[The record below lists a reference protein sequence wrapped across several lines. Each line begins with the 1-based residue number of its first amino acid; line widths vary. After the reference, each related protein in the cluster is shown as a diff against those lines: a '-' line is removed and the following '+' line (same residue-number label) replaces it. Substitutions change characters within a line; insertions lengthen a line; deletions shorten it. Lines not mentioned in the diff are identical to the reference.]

1 MYMEKIF
8 RNKRYI
14 YIFIMPAF
22 LIFAVTFL
30 IPILQTLYSSFFK
43 WDGITEMKFIGVG
56 NYLHAFTKDDIFWPS
71 VTNTFLMVAFSLGIQ
86 LPLSFLFAYM
96 LNTKVRGA
104 TKFRKMY
111 FIPCV
116 LSTTIISLMWTKIY
130 EPNTG
135 LLNDLL
141 RLMGLAGLQR
151 EWLSDDK
158 LALASVFITITWQ
171 FIGYHMLI
179 MYAGLKNI
187 PKTYY
192 EAAQIDGAG
201 NLRMIWNIT
210 LPLMSNVLKVDV
222 VLAVIGSLKVFD
234 NVYIMTGGGPY
245 NSSMTLAIWMY
256 KKAFGM
262 MHYGYGS
269 ALAIL
274 LIGECL
280 MVTFI
285 INKLMGKETI
295 QY

>member
-1 MYMEKIF
+1 MEKIF
-8 RNKRYI
+8 SNKRYI

-22 LIFAVTFL
+22 IVFAVTFL
-30 IPILQTLYSSFFK
+30 IPIVQTLYSSFFR
-43 WDGITEMKFIGVG
+43 WDGITEMKFIGLD
-56 NYLHAFTKDDIFWPS
+56 NYVNALTKDEIFWPS
-71 VTNTFLMVAFSLGIQ
+71 VLNTFLMVALSLVVQ
-86 LPLSFLFAYM
+86 LPLSFFFAYI
-96 LNTKVRGA
+96 LNTKVKGA
-104 TKFRKMY
+104 TKFRKIY

-141 RLMGLAGLQR
+141 RVIGLEGLQR
-151 EWLSDDK
+151 EWLSDPD
-158 LALASVFITITWQ
+158 LALISVFITITWQ

-210 LPLMSNVLKVDV
+210 LPLMSNVLKVDI

-245 NSSMTLAIWMY
+245 NSSITLAIWMY
-256 KKAFGM
+256 KKAFSM

-269 ALAIL
+269 TLAIL
-274 LIGECL
+274 LIIECL
-280 MVTFI
+280 VVTFI
-285 INKLMGKETI
+285 INKLMGKDTI

>member
-1 MYMEKIF
+1 MEKIF
-8 RNKRYI
+8 SNKRYI
-14 YIFIMPAF
+14 YIFILPAF
-22 LIFAVTFL
+22 IVFAVTFL
-30 IPILQTLYSSFFK
+30 IPIVQTLYSSFFR
-43 WDGITEMKFIGVG
+43 WDGITEMKFIGID
-56 NYLHAFTKDDIFWPS
+56 NYVNALTKDDIFWSS
-71 VTNTFLMVAFSLGIQ
+71 VFNTFLMVALSLVIQ
-86 LPLSFLFAYM
+86 LPLSFFFAYI
-96 LNTKVRGA
+96 LNTKVKGA
-104 TKFRKMY
+104 TKFRKIY

-141 RLMGLAGLQR
+141 RVIGLEGLQR
-151 EWLSDDK
+151 EWLSDPD
-158 LALASVFITITWQ
+158 LALISVFITITWQ

-192 EAAQIDGAG
+192 EAAEIDGAG

-210 LPLMSNVLKVDV
+210 LPLMSNVLKVDI

-245 NSSMTLAIWMY
+245 NSSITLAIWMY
-256 KKAFGM
+256 KKAFSM
-262 MHYGYGS
+262 MQYGYGS
-269 ALAIL
+269 TLAIL
-274 LIGECL
+274 LIIECL
-280 MVTFI
+280 VVTFI